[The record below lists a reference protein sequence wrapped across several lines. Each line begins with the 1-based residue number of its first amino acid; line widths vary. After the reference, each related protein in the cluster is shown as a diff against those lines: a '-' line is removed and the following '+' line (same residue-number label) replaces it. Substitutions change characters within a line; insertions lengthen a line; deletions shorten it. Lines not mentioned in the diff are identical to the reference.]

1 MEIQILLDFW
11 KENLKEWKNEKMK
24 VYQKIVN
31 KNLLSGRILEQIR
44 NKIEKLRKMYLQ
56 EKKKTNSTDES
67 SIKWIWYSQ
76 MEEILSQ
83 SKAINPD
90 YIADSSTLDSDN
102 EDSNDKENHDEVNEP
117 QKKKKKSG
125 IEGLSGVIA
134 AMEESRDRFYEK
146 K

>member
-1 MEIQILLDFW
+1 MKICYQVVLL
-11 KENLKEWKNEKMK
+11 
-24 VYQKIVN
+24 N
-31 KNLLSGRILEQIR
+31 KLG
-44 NKIEKLRKMYLQ
+44 KLREIYLQ
-56 EKKKTNSTDES
+56 KKKKANSTGEGS
-67 SIKWIWYSQ
+67 VEWIWYSQ

-102 EDSNDKENHDEVNEP
+102 EDLIDKENHDEVNKP

-134 AMEESRDRFYEK
+134 ERGESRD
-146 K
+146 